1 VAYPETMKASAGRV
15 SFMMTDG
22 EVLEGWKRSEAVE
35 GVQW

>member
-1 VAYPETMKASAGRV
+1 V

-22 EVLEGWKRSEAVE
+22 EVLEGWKSSEAVE